1 MRFAAGVEYDGA
13 EFFGWQRQRHGATV
27 QEAVERALGKV
38 AAAPIEVV
46 CAGRTDAGVHATQ
59 QVIHFD
65 TDAERPL
72 RAWLMGTNSNLPE
85 SVRLHWVRPVP
96 EDFHARFGAVAR
108 AYRYVMASM
117 PVRSALH
124 RRRVAWTYR
133 ELDAERMQAA
143 SRCLIGEHDFS
154 SYRAV
159 GCQAKHPVRT
169 VHRLDISR
177 HGSYLYLDIEANAFL
192 HHMVRNIAG
201 VLMAIGTGVRPL
213 EWAAE
218 VLAAKDRA
226 QGGITAPPDG
236 LYLVKVVYPE
246 PFGIP
251 SQGELPVFA

>member
-38 AAAPIEVV
+38 AAAPVEVV
-46 CAGRTDAGVHATQ
+46 CAGRTDTRVHATQ

-72 RAWLMGTNSNLPE
+72 RAWRMGTNSNLPE
-85 SVRLHWVRPVP
+85 SVRLHWVQPVP

-117 PVRSALH
+117 PVRPALH
-124 RRRVAWTYR
+124 RRRVSWTYR
-133 ELDAERMQAA
+133 ELDAERMQVA

-159 GCQAKHPVRT
+159 GCQAKHPTRT
-169 VHRLDISR
+169 IHRLEISR
-177 HGSYLYLDIEANAFL
+177 HGNYLYLDIEANAFL

-201 VLMAIGTGVRPL
+201 VLMAIGTGERPL

>member
-13 EFFGWQRQRHGATV
+13 EFSGWQRQRHCPSV
-27 QEAVERALGKV
+27 QGAVERALSKV
-38 AAAPIEVV
+38 AAAPVEVV

-59 QVIHFD
+59 QIIHFD

-72 RAWLMGTNSNLPE
+72 RAWVMGTNSNLPD
-85 SVRLHWVRPVP
+85 SVRLHWVQPVP

-108 AYRYVMASM
+108 AYRYVMAST

-124 RRRVAWTYR
+124 RQRVSWTYR

-143 SRCLIGEHDFS
+143 GRCLIGEHDFS
-154 SYRAV
+154 SYRAM

-169 VHRLDISR
+169 VHRLEISR

-201 VLMAIGTGVRPL
+201 VLMTIGTGERPV

-218 VLAAKDRA
+218 VLALRDRA

-246 PFGIP
+246 RFGIP